1 MFAGGGDFE
10 AAAGAVGGFPVLPP
24 FAVKEEK
31 AEPEERDGGSWLWE
45 GVLPAVFVFE
55 VFEVVLFLVTAATW
69 VSRWGGEG
77 RAEESG
83 SREGAGAGADAD
95 AGGDCDSEEN
105 NDPERLSGAPAANGV
120 WLWADLRIDVG
131 LGCCC
136 FCCRFSLCAE
146 DAAGFREGGD
156 SGETGVTGKA
166 VSVSWRGLV
175 AEGKSGGGAP
185 DL

>member
-1 MFAGGGDFE
+1 M
-10 AAAGAVGGFPVLPP
+10 
-24 FAVKEEK
+24 
-31 AEPEERDGGSWLWE
+31 
-45 GVLPAVFVFE
+45 
-55 VFEVVLFLVTAATW
+55 
-69 VSRWGGEG
+69 
-77 RAEESG
+77 
-83 SREGAGAGADAD
+83 
-95 AGGDCDSEEN
+95 
-105 NDPERLSGAPAANGV
+105 
-120 WLWADLRIDVG
+120 RIDVG